1 MKNPLTLTLSD
12 RGWMRIIFLFVFCSS
27 ENCLNAQGKR
37 DKPIYPTTSWQKV
50 NPKKQG
56 WSPEKLNEALKYAQT
71 LGSGG
76 LMVIQGGRAVVD
88 WGKTTERSKIASVRK
103 SLLSALYG
111 IHVQARVIN
120 PEMTLEQL
128 GIDDTA
134 PALTAN
140 EKKATVRM
148 LLQARSGIYH
158 TSIGNTPAMLATKPE
173 RESHAPNTFWYY
185 NNWDFN
191 ALGTIFEQ
199 LSHAKIANEFQKQL
213 AIPLQM
219 QDFRIEDFYYSPGEE
234 SIHPAYHFRMSVR
247 DLARFGYLYL
257 RQGKWEKKQ
266 VISADWVKESTQSYS
281 DAGDNGGYGYLWWIA
296 DHGKHLPGVSLKDG
310 SYSARGAGGKY
321 IIVIPDRDL
330 VVVYCTDIDYP
341 DHATRLPA
349 EDIPKGITNAQMGQL
364 LHLLLEAHPIKSN

>member
-1 MKNPLTLTLSD
+1 MKNQHPLLLSD
-12 RGWMRIIFLFVFCSS
+12 WVWKPTLFLLIFCFMGSYI
-27 ENCLNAQGKR
+27 NAQIKQ
-37 DKPIYPTTSWQKV
+37 DKPIYPAASWQKA
-50 NPKKQG
+50 NPKMQG
-56 WSPEKLNEALKYAQT
+56 WSTKRLNEALKYAQT

-76 LMVIQGGRAVVD
+76 LMVIQGGKAIID
-88 WGKTTERSKIASVRK
+88 WGKTAERSKIASVRK

-111 IHVQARVIN
+111 IHVQDGRIN
-120 PEMTLEQL
+120 LDMTLDRL
-128 GIDDTA
+128 GIDDNS

-158 TSIGNTPAMLATKPE
+158 NSVGNTPGMLVSKPK
-173 RESHAPNTFWYY
+173 RESHEPNTFWYY

-191 ALGTIFEQ
+191 ALGTLFEQ
-199 LSHAKIANEFQKQL
+199 QSHVKIADEFQKQL
-213 AIPLQM
+213 AQPLQM
-219 QDFRIEDFYYSPGEE
+219 QDFRNEDFYYSPGEE

-257 RQGKWEKKQ
+257 KKGKWQEKQ
-266 VISADWVKESTQSYS
+266 LISADWIKESTQSYS
-281 DAGDNGGYGYLWWIA
+281 NAGDNGGYGYLWWIS

-321 IIVIPDRDL
+321 IIILPDRDL
-330 VVVYCTDIDYP
+330 VVVYCTDVDYP

-349 EDIPKGITNAQMGQL
+349 EAIPKGITNAQMGQL
-364 LHLLLEAHPIKSN
+364 LHLLLEAQPIKSN

>member
-1 MKNPLTLTLSD
+1 MKNPLTLLLSD
-12 RGWMRIIFLFVFCSS
+12 RVWKPTLFLLFFCFTGSRLS
-27 ENCLNAQGKR
+27 AQVKR
-37 DKPIYPTTSWQKV
+37 DKAIYPTTTWQKV
-50 NPKKQG
+50 NPKQQG

-76 LMVIQGGRAVVD
+76 LMVIQGGKAIVD
-88 WGKTTERSKIASVRK
+88 WGKTAERSKIASVRK

-111 IHVQARVIN
+111 IHVQAGGIN
-120 PEMTLEQL
+120 LDMTLEKL
-128 GIDDTA
+128 GIDDNS
-134 PALTAN
+134 PALTAI

-158 TSIGNTPAMLATKPE
+158 NSIGNTPATLATKPE
-173 RESHAPNTFWYY
+173 RESHEPNTFWYY

-199 LSHAKIANEFQKQL
+199 QSHVKIANEFQKQL
-213 AIPLQM
+213 AMPLQM
-219 QDFRIEDFYYSPGEE
+219 QDFRTEDFYYSAGEE

-257 RQGKWEKKQ
+257 RQGKWQGKQ
-266 VISADWVKESTQSYS
+266 LISADWVKESTKSYS
-281 DAGDNGGYGYLWWIA
+281 NAGDNGGYGYLWWIA

-349 EDIPKGITNAQMGQL
+349 EAIPKGITNAQMGQL
-364 LHLLLEAHPIKSN
+364 LHLLLEARPVKAI

>member
-1 MKNPLTLTLSD
+1 MNNSLTLRLFEQTWKSFF
-12 RGWMRIIFLFVFCSS
+12 FLLFFCFTS
-27 ENCLNAQGKR
+27 NQINAQVKP
-37 DKPIYPTTSWQKV
+37 DKNIYPAAHWQKV

-56 WSPEKLNEALKYAQT
+56 WSVKKLNEALAYAQT

-76 LMVIQGGRAVVD
+76 LMVIDGGRAVVD

-111 IHVQARVIN
+111 IHTQAGQLDLTRL
-120 PEMTLEQL
+120 LEQL
-128 GIDDTA
+128 GIDDN
-134 PALTAN
+134 PLPLTET

-158 TSIGNTPAMLATKPE
+158 SSVGNTPAMLSSKPE
-173 RESHAPNTFWYY
+173 RGSHAPGTFWYY

-191 ALGTIFEQ
+191 ALGTLFEQ
-199 LSHAKIANEFQKQL
+199 QTHTKIAEEFEKRM

-219 QDFRIEDFYYSPGEE
+219 QDFRREDFYYSTGPE